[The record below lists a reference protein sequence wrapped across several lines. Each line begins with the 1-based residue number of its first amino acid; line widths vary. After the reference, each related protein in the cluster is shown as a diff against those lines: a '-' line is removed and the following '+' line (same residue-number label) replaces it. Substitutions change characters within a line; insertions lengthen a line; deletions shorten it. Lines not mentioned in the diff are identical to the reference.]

1 MELRISEMIV
11 NVTVDGCPIAD
22 NIPRDLPGDVIFVE
36 LKDEDDDDD
45 LVKFDLLN
53 IDACSSWYGEK

>member
-1 MELRISEMIV
+1 MIV

-36 LKDEDDDDD
+36 LKDDDDDD